1 MGGHTTDKLIL
12 KILQLPLRKTTSL
25 SVRLDSLLT
34 NCTFFFSSL
43 LFKIIYFFSNV
54 ITKRANERQ

>member
-25 SVRLDSLLT
+25 SVRLGSLLT
-34 NCTFFFSSL
+34 NCTFFFFH
-43 LFKIIYFFSNV
+43 LFCLKLYFFSNV